1 MPPAFFFNIFKSPKG
16 SGISVWGT
24 IQLLQPNTPTYVV
37 SSYSIDGGN
46 ETIFNATE
54 QTGYQFQ
61 QKLFQSATLNDS
73 VPHTIVVTLV
83 NNGTFFI
90 DYFLIVPAGGAI
102 STSAS
107 SSVSTA
113 GSSTTTG
120 AGARPHQILVPLGP
134 VIGGTLCG
142 FALIV
147 IAILAFFL
155 CRRRRRDKKNR
166 IRESNFLLFNC
177 VVELALNFFMYHQQ

>member
-1 MPPAFFFNIFKSPKG
+1 M
-16 SGISVWGT
+16 
-24 IQLLQPNTPTYVV
+24 

-54 QTGYQFQ
+54 QVGYQFQ

-73 VPHTIVVTLV
+73 IPHTIVVTLV

-107 SSVSTA
+107 SSVSAA
-113 GSSTTTG
+113 GSSTTAG

-155 CRRRRRDKKNR
+155 CRRRRKDKKNR
-166 IRESNFLLFNC
+166 MRESNFLLLRLC
-177 VVELALNFFMYHQQ
+177 G